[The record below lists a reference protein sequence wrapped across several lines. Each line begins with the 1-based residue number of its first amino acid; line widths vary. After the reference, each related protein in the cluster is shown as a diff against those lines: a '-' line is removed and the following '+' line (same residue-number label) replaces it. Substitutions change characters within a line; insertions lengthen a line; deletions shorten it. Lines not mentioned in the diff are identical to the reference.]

1 MTQQSPNPVTNQVSK
16 ALSQKKIQK
25 PGSNVTMLSKQSPNP
40 VTNQVS
46 KALNNQPHTKII
58 TINKSSLGEHTRSGE
73 DNKSNSDDRK

>member
-1 MTQQSPNPVTNQVSK
+1 MTQ
-16 ALSQKKIQK
+16 
-25 PGSNVTMLSKQSPNP
+25 QSPNP